1 MTLPNREQA
10 TVPPEKLSGYLL
22 SLNHPVGHSKA
33 LFFRALGFDDDNVEQ
48 LAGALLKI
56 AQSEAVSDTIR
67 TEYGV
72 KYVIS
77 GELTSTTDKTARI
90 VTIWIIDK
98 GQTSPRFITAY
109 PSEE

>member
-1 MTLPNREQA
+1 M
-10 TVPPEKLSGYLL
+10 L

-33 LFFRALGFDDDNVEQ
+33 VFFRALGFDENNVEQ
-48 LAGALLKI
+48 LTNALLKI
-56 AQSEAVSDTIR
+56 AVTENVSDTIT

-72 KYVIS
+72 KYLIS
-77 GELTSTTDKTARI
+77 GELTSPTDKTARI

-98 GQTSPRFITAY
+98 GQTNPRFITAC

>member
-1 MTLPNREQA
+1 M
-10 TVPPEKLSGYLL
+10 
-22 SLNHPVGHSKA
+22 
-33 LFFRALGFDDDNVEQ
+33 
-48 LAGALLKI
+48 
-56 AQSEAVSDTIR
+56 TIR

-77 GELTSTTDKTARI
+77 GELTSPTDKTARI

-98 GQTSPRFITAY
+98 GQTNPRFITAY